1 MPLIDKAPY
10 LSKQYATLV
19 DSMYPDADNLY
30 DNNPYFLLDIDM
42 ESDDAPGFTD
52 IDSHICLKNFE
63 LRQKEMKAACI
74 WVLKQ
79 NEQMGNSWMSM
90 TDFKNKVLSLLNLS
104 GHPLLRGNVYPYVNF
119 FSDIF
124 SIDTKRDCISLYKT
138 REKEWR
144 IYNGIKSA
152 KKNNIDFSRFMPID
166 ETKMLSD
173 KQMTSAANIV
183 RLGGNVSLLTG
194 GPGTGKTTITKAI
207 VKGLN
212 VFYPDK
218 KIALLA
224 PTGKAANRIQE
235 IFINSDIEIS
245 TIHLYVGWEQPKGK
259 MKKIKDNIANT
270 DVVIIDESSMVGV
283 DVLSM
288 FFELVDTSSTKVIF
302 IGDEHQLPAI
312 GTGDTINDLKKMNV
326 YEEHLDVNYRSSS
339 AIIYNSINI
348 NKGDFTFKTDNS
360 FEFID
365 INKCFAK
372 ELLTKEMS
380 GTDNKTILLSPY
392 RKQEIEGNTVE
403 LNNAIHTERFGTV
416 RKDFVNGY
424 CLGDRVILTKT
435 NYKNHYYN
443 GDTGILTGYKS
454 RAKKING
461 EYVDAYVVT
470 LFNGKSVFVTDDND
484 IELAYAITIHKS
496 QGSEYDTVNIYIPQY
511 SPFITREMLY
521 TAITRAK
528 YKVKL
533 WTTTDIYKKIV
544 LTETKPRK
552 TMISLWN
559 GAA

>member
-1 MPLIDKAPY
+1 M
-10 LSKQYATLV
+10 
-19 DSMYPDADNLY
+19 
-30 DNNPYFLLDIDM
+30 
-42 ESDDAPGFTD
+42 
-52 IDSHICLKNFE
+52 
-63 LRQKEMKAACI
+63 
-74 WVLKQ
+74 
-79 NEQMGNSWMSM
+79 
-90 TDFKNKVLSLLNLS
+90 
-104 GHPLLRGNVYPYVNF
+104 
-119 FSDIF
+119 
-124 SIDTKRDCISLYKT
+124 
-138 REKEWR
+138 
-144 IYNGIKSA
+144 
-152 KKNNIDFSRFMPID
+152 
-166 ETKMLSD
+166 
-173 KQMTSAANIV
+173 
-183 RLGGNVSLLTG
+183 
-194 GPGTGKTTITKAI
+194 
-207 VKGLN
+207 
-212 VFYPDK
+212 
-218 KIALLA
+218 A

-380 GTDNKTILLSPY
+380 GTDKKTILLSPY
-392 RKQEIEGNTVE
+392 RKQEIEGNIVE

-461 EYVDAYVVT
+461 EYVDAYIVT

-496 QGSEYDTVNIYIPQY
+496 QGSEYDTVNIYIPQH

>member
-1 MPLIDKAPY
+1 MPLIYKAPY
-10 LSKQYATLV
+10 LSKQYAALV

-30 DNNPYFLLDIDM
+30 DDNPYFLLDINI
-42 ESDDAPGFTD
+42 ERDDAPIFTD

-90 TDFKNKVLSLLNLS
+90 TDFKNKVLNLLNSS

-124 SIDTKRDCISLYKT
+124 SIDTKRSCISLYKT

-152 KKNNIDFSRFMPID
+152 KKNRTDFSRFMPID

-183 RLGGNVSLLTG
+183 RLGGNISLLTG

-212 VFYPDK
+212 VFYPNK

-288 FFELVDTSSTKVIF
+288 FFELVDTSATKVIF

-326 YEEHLDVNYRSSS
+326 YEEHLDVNYRSSL

-348 NKGDFTFKTDNS
+348 NKGDFTFKTDSS

-365 INKCFAK
+365 INKCIAK

-380 GTDNKTILLSPY
+380 GADNKTILLSPY
-392 RKQEIEGNTVE
+392 RKQGIEGSTFE
-403 LNNAIHTERFGTV
+403 LNNAIHAARFGTV

-461 EYVDAYVVT
+461 EYADAYVVT
-470 LFNGKSVFVTDDND
+470 LFNGKSVLVTDDND
-484 IELAYAITIHKS
+484 IELAYAITVHKS

-528 YKVKL
+528 YKIKL
-533 WTTTDIYKKIV
+533 WTTADIYKKIV

-552 TMISLWN
+552 TLISLWQC
-559 GAA
+559 AA